1 MYFVLY
7 RLSCRLNVELLWYA
21 AALLCFLTTMAMH
34 AFHRSL
40 HSLKCHSMRFFWLG
54 KFLSSFI
61 RFFSPDFRSCY
72 YWIRK
77 IWNKSQLSMHS
88 KVKLEIAQ
96 YTFILDL
103 QTCMAA
109 LISSIIVIVPPLQ
122 ILFGTNIM
130 QVKANDKISTPQS
143 NQNHYLYPSVILFCI
158 LQ

>member
-1 MYFVLY
+1 
-7 RLSCRLNVELLWYA
+7 
-21 AALLCFLTTMAMH
+21 
-34 AFHRSL
+34 
-40 HSLKCHSMRFFWLG
+40 
-54 KFLSSFI
+54 
-61 RFFSPDFRSCY
+61 
-72 YWIRK
+72 
-77 IWNKSQLSMHS
+77 MHS
-88 KVKLEIAQ
+88 KVKLEIVQ

-130 QVKANDKISTPQS
+130 QVKANDKISTPKS